1 MRMHTHVRTG
11 TPKTYAAPAE
21 AKYADDGVKVVKI
34 SLEPGRGGVGSDLT
48 SWFAEFESCLDS
60 LRALHGRRGRSESA

>member
-1 MRMHTHVRTG
+1 MGQVYTPTRILNQMRMHTHVRTG

-34 SLEPGRGGVGSDLT
+34 SLEPGRGG
-48 SWFAEFESCLDS
+48 SWLGLDV
-60 LRALHGRRGRSESA
+60 LVRGI

>member
-34 SLEPGRGGVGSDLT
+34 SLEPGRGGELART
-48 SWFAEFESCLDS
+48 
-60 LRALHGRRGRSESA
+60 